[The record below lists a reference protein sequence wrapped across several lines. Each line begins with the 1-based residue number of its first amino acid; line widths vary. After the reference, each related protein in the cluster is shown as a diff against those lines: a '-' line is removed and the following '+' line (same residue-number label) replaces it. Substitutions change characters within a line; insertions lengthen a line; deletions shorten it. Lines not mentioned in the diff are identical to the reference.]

1 MGVLESEESRARD
14 RETCAVG
21 WKGGGRCMC
30 VLEKQV
36 EACESLGDARRGDA
50 CMR

>member
-1 MGVLESEESRARD
+1 MGVLESKETCVCD

-36 EACESLGDARRGDA
+36 EAGVRLGDAGRGDA